1 MKKRKSVCGL
11 ISNARIT
18 TIAVFGWIL
27 AQLLTI
33 GLAITLTKFVPKI
46 GSLSRIILIVAIC
59 GFSLVIGS
67 LLSFLLT
74 NRSSYV
80 TQNINRSINKIAA
93 GDYSA
98 SIPKIGDNS
107 DIDRLIDNFN
117 KMVKELNSVT
127 VLRKDFITTFSHEF
141 KTPIVSIKGYAE
153 LLRESEN
160 LTDEQKEYLTV
171 IIDESKHLSSLAER
185 TMLLSKLD
193 SDSVSEPDEEFYL
206 DEQLGRCAILL
217 DSQMTA
223 KKINLSFSAEH
234 VKITGKKDLLKE
246 AWTNLL
252 SNAVRYS
259 NDGGNIKVTC
269 KKKNGSA
276 MVTIAD
282 DGVGMDEET
291 LSHMYESFYQSKTD
305 GKKEGLGLGLSIT
318 KKIIDLSNG
327 TILCASTL
335 GKGTYFTVTLPLK
348 GTVEQ

>member
-1 MKKRKSVCGL
+1 MKRKSVRGL

-33 GLAITLTKFVPKI
+33 GIAVILTKFVPKV
-46 GSLSRIILIVAIC
+46 GNLSRIILIIAIG

-67 LLSFLLT
+67 LLSVLLT
-74 NRSSYV
+74 NRSSQV
-80 TQNINRSINKIAA
+80 TQNINRSINKVAA
-93 GDYSA
+93 GDYSVLV
-98 SIPKIGDNS
+98 PKIGDNG

-117 KMVKELNSVT
+117 KMVKELNSVA

-160 LTDEQKEYLTV
+160 LTDEQREYLTV
-171 IIDESKHLSSLAER
+171 IIDESKHLSTLAER

-193 SDSVSEPDEEFYL
+193 SGSVSEANEEFYL

-234 VKITGKKDLLKE
+234 VKITGKHKADLPKKGRFGNGDDCRQRHRYGRRNAFTHVRKFLPIQNGRQKRRSRLRSCDNEKDNRPLGRHNPLRLHDRQRHVLYRHPPFKG
-246 AWTNLL
+246 
-252 SNAVRYS
+252 RKR
-259 NDGGNIKVTC
+259 IK
-269 KKKNGSA
+269 N
-276 MVTIAD
+276 
-282 DGVGMDEET
+282 
-291 LSHMYESFYQSKTD
+291 
-305 GKKEGLGLGLSIT
+305 
-318 KKIIDLSNG
+318 
-327 TILCASTL
+327 
-335 GKGTYFTVTLPLK
+335 
-348 GTVEQ
+348 

>member
-1 MKKRKSVCGL
+1 MKRKSVRGL

-33 GLAITLTKFVPKI
+33 GIAVILTKFVPKV
-46 GSLSRIILIVAIC
+46 GNLSRIILIIAIG

-67 LLSFLLT
+67 LLSVLLT
-74 NRSSYV
+74 NRSSQV
-80 TQNINRSINKIAA
+80 TQNINRSINKVAA
-93 GDYSA
+93 GDYSVLV
-98 SIPKIGDNS
+98 PKIGDNG

-117 KMVKELNSVT
+117 KMVKELNSVA

-160 LTDEQKEYLTV
+160 LTDEQREYLTV
-171 IIDESKHLSSLAER
+171 IIDESKHLSTLAER

-193 SDSVSEPDEEFYL
+193 SGSVSEANEEFYL

-259 NDGGNIKVTC
+259 FDGGSIKLTC
-269 KKKNGSA
+269 QKKDDSA

-282 DGVGMDEET
+282 NGIGMDEET
-291 LSHMYESFYQSKTD
+291 LLHMYESFYQSTTD
-305 GKKEGLGLGLSIT
+305 GKKDGLGLGLAIT
-318 KKIIDLSNG
+318 KKIIDLSGG
-327 TILCASTL
+327 TILCASTI

-348 GTVEQ
+348 GAKE